1 MPKTKLIVPK
11 FTAEAE
17 DAKWHQRNRRALERA
32 AERRILEG
40 ATLTLQQAA
49 ARSKTRPV
57 TLRLAGADI
66 DTARAMAAQKG
77 IGYQTYVKMLLH
89 EALRREAGKQ

>member
-1 MPKTKLIVPK
+1 
-11 FTAEAE
+11 
-17 DAKWHQRNRRALERA
+17 LERA

-40 ATLTLQQAA
+40 TTLTPEQTA
-49 ARSKTRPV
+49 ARARTRPV
-57 TLRLAGADI
+57 TLRLAATDI
-66 DTARAMAAQKG
+66 EAARALAAQKG